1 MAQIPVTH
9 VTVQDAPMPNPT
21 EVIGHYWVPE
31 FKTIIPDYA
40 RPEFVGEDDDE
51 EDGIVESFADEVEA
65 KVIKPR
71 GRRPK
76 APTEGVETK

>member
-1 MAQIPVTH
+1 MTQIPVTH
-9 VTVQDAPMPNPT
+9 VTVQDAPMPNQT

-31 FKTIIPDYA
+31 FKTIIPEYSPNYVPD
-40 RPEFVGEDDDE
+40 FIGEDGDDE
-51 EDGIVESFADEVEA
+51 DESFIDEVEA
-65 KVIKPR
+65 KIIKPR